1 MDWTWIGLDWKGRLC
16 PRRQIER
23 MDDNFDLCRKKCS
36 KCATRCKKHQA
47 MPWNQLG
54 WAIGVQ
60 LTSKK
65 ARDHGDK
72 GVLRARNTFM
82 CIDFLYIQSIKI
94 FVKFCFHFICYVY
107 LFLFAARCRWTSCVL
122 CPVSPLLSMAYT
134 VGVVGDGLIKFAAS
148 FSRLVL
154 LPL

>member
-1 MDWTWIGLDWKGRLC
+1 MDWTWIGLDGTGRSW

-65 ARDHGDK
+65 ASIHGDK
-72 GVLRARNTFM
+72 GVLRVGAGNTFM

-107 LFLFAARCRWTSCVL
+107 LFLFAARCSLDVL
-122 CPVSPLLSMAYT
+122 CPMSRVPVSPCL
-134 VGVVGDGLIKFAAS
+134 V
-148 FSRLVL
+148 VL
-154 LPL
+154 LLCCFLF